1 MHAKSIAHLDRW
13 EKAKH
18 NVFMI
23 NLPQDF
29 EKRMKS
35 QLGDEFNEFLAS
47 FENGKIFALRL
58 CEDADDSIFP
68 DALSPVAW
76 CPTGFYYEESLKP
89 GSHPYHEA
97 GVYYIQ
103 DASAMLPAEMLDVN
117 PGDIVL
123 DLCAAPGGKSTQ
135 LGKKLKGE
143 GLLVSNE
150 IIPSRSKILS
160 ENIERMGISNCIVT
174 NEAPEDLSKKLPE
187 FFDKILVD
195 APCSGEGMFRKN
207 PDAMN
212 EWSLDNVKMCAD
224 RQDYILDEAVKM
236 LKSGGTIVYSTCTF
250 SPEEDEECME
260 RFLSR
265 HSDFMLTEQ
274 ERLWPHK
281 VKGEGHFSA
290 VLQHKGNSD
299 TSADDIYV
307 NPKKKGKASPA
318 DEALSLFKKFSK
330 DVFEKDYINNL
341 LSDKIPVLFG
351 DQLYILPKE
360 APSLKGIKVVRPGL
374 HLGTIKKDRF
384 EPSHALALL
393 CKPKFVKNTV
403 SFSADS
409 KEIRDYIWGQALFTE
424 NKNEGWTLVCVD
436 NFSIGWGKLTKGQL
450 KNHYPKGLRKVL
462 Q

>member
-1 MHAKSIAHLDRW
+1 
-13 EKAKH
+13 
-18 NVFMI
+18 MI
-23 NLPQDF
+23 TLPKDF
-29 EKRMKS
+29 EKRMKL
-35 QLGDEFNEFLAS
+35 QLGDEFADFISS
-47 FENGKIFALRL
+47 FDEGKINALRL
-58 CEDADDSIFP
+58 SNNLNPEDIFP
-68 DALSPVAW
+68 GSLSKVSW
-76 CPTGFYYEESLKP
+76 CPTGYYYEDNLNP
-89 GSHPYHEA
+89 GQHPYHEA

-103 DASAMLPAEMLDVN
+103 DASAMLPAEMLNPV

-135 LGKKLKGE
+135 IGKKLEGK
-143 GLLVSNE
+143 GLLIANE

-160 ENIERMGISNCIVT
+160 ENIERMGITNCIVT
-174 NEAPEDLSKKLPE
+174 NEAPEDLSKKLPA

-207 PDAMN
+207 PNAID

-236 LKSGGTIVYSTCTF
+236 LKPGGTIVYSTCTF

-260 RFLSR
+260 RFLTR
-265 HSDFMLTEQ
+265 HSDFMLIKQ

-290 VLQHKGNSD
+290 MLQHKGAVVEEASDNS
-299 TSADDIYV
+299 YV
-307 NPKKKGKASPA
+307 NRKKRQEKDPA
-318 DEALSLFKKFSK
+318 EAAIKLFSQFADKL
-330 DVFEKDYINNL
+330 FEKDYVN
-341 LSDKIPVLFG
+341 SIPENKQPLLFG
-351 DQLYILPKE
+351 NQLYILPKC
-360 APSLKGIKVVRPGL
+360 APSLNGIKVVRPGL

-384 EPSHALALL
+384 EPSFALALA
-393 CKPKFVKNTV
+393 CNPSFCKNTI
-403 SFSADS
+403 SFGSNS
-409 KEIRDYIWGQALFTE
+409 KEIRDYIWGQAIFTE

-436 NFSIGWGKLTKGQL
+436 EYTIGWGKTTNGQM